1 MVNKISKQ
9 QAYINAAMAKLP
21 DVKNKKEHILK
32 KGETLWKKKKKNL
45 NKKNASNNEINNRM
59 LLIAK
64 INNLKTVEKM
74 NNLKVNQKIYLPS
87 GEGQAVIAK
96 KRAKNQQNNKQIA
109 KNVKR
114 KTIRRT
120 VQKTPQKAQ
129 QKNTAKQANL
139 ISRSTN
145 QAVQSA
151 NSAFNT
157 LKNDKT
163 VKVEKV
169 RIYNNSECYH
179 VTNEEKTK
187 YGFINKNNMVLSFN
201 VDGNKQIKD
210 VFIEDSK
217 RNLNVFGYDYKIDK
231 NGTIRQNQ
239 YPFNVKG
246 QLSKQENAQMKAQ
259 LQNAMKKAR

>member
-1 MVNKISKQ
+1 
-9 QAYINAAMAKLP
+9 
-21 DVKNKKEHILK
+21 
-32 KGETLWKKKKKNL
+32 
-45 NKKNASNNEINNRM
+45 M

-96 KRAKNQQNNKQIA
+96 KRAEKQENRQIHRNT
-109 KNVKR
+109 KKIV
-114 KTIRRT
+114 RRT
-120 VQKTPQKAQ
+120 VRRSPQKVQQKTV
-129 QKNTAKQANL
+129 AKKSNPIWQ
-139 ISRSTN
+139 STN
-145 QAVQSA
+145 PAVKSA
-151 NSAFNT
+151 NSAFNI

-169 RIYNNSECYH
+169 KIFGNNECYH
-179 VTNEEKTK
+179 VTNEQKTK
-187 YGFINKNNMVLSFN
+187 YGFIDKNNMVISFD
-201 VDGNKQIKD
+201 VEGKQIKNA
-210 VFIEDSK
+210 FIEDANN
-217 RNLNVFGYDYKIDK
+217 NLNIFGYDYSIDK

-246 QLSKQENAQMKAQ
+246 QLSKQENAQLRTQ